1 MEPPKLLCMN
11 IVFFYSA
18 VLQCTAQLLFADLI
32 VVLDMTV
39 TTSVVVFFDKFL
51 YVASADI

>member
-1 MEPPKLLCMN
+1 MYEYCLFLHR
-11 IVFFYSA
+11 A
-18 VLQCTAQLLFADLI
+18 VLQCPTQLLFADLV

>member
-39 TTSVVVFFDKFL
+39 TTSVVVFFDKFS
-51 YVASADI
+51 YVASAGI